1 MHTIKTVLF
10 GFIGVRRKSDHES
23 APLNPVH
30 VILAGIAL
38 VVLFGLLGGA
48 LWAMIAVWTH
58 IDAKMSAHGWIA
70 LVLGVV
76 LSLAVGIGLMGLM
89 FFSSRR
95 GYDEPPTFD

>member
-1 MHTIKTVLF
+1 MKDD
-10 GFIGVRRKSDHES
+10 GRE
-23 APLNPVH
+23 LNP
-30 VILAGIAL
+30 LSGIDFAHGSNAMLRRHLGTIIVL

-70 LVLGVV
+70 LALGVV

-95 GYDEPPTFD
+95 GYDEPPTFE